1 LHVRRRALGGV
12 AAFAIALAAG
22 PAQAQ
27 EPLVGAHQSTAVD
40 FPNTLTFHLTAQ
52 FLWIEVQVRSLSPD
66 VYSYALAN
74 EVDNLFDYGWIADYP
89 DPQNFLD
96 VLLHSTS
103 IDNNMGGYN
112 NAEFDRLLEQARSE
126 INHDQRTALYQQA
139 EQVLKDDASIIPL
152 FHAPNYVLTK
162 PHVKGFA
169 IGPLGIPLL
178 QNVVIAD
185 RE

>member
-1 LHVRRRALGGV
+1 M
-12 AAFAIALAAG
+12 
-22 PAQAQ
+22 
-27 EPLVGAHQSTAVD
+27 
-40 FPNTLTFHLTAQ
+40 PNTLTFHLTAQ
-52 FLWIEVQVRSLSPD
+52 FLGIEVQVRSLSPD

-96 VLLHSTS
+96 VLLRSTS
-103 IDNNMGGYN
+103 IDNNVGGYN

-139 EQVLKDDASIIPL
+139 EQVLMDDASIIPL
-152 FHAPNYVLTK
+152 FHAPDYVLTK

-169 IGPLGIPLL
+169 IGPSASRCSRTSLSPTAG
-178 QNVVIAD
+178 NAK
-185 RE
+185 